1 MAADDPNLPIRWDGA
16 LHGLYPYLGTAGL
29 GVALFLTGIEATIVS
44 TSLVTITNDLQNS
57 SQSSWVITS
66 YLLTYTGSLLHSHCF
81 QFSAPLTDSIVL
93 GFLIIWSNGGNL
105 FGVKRA
111 LLTSLFI
118 FTVFSGGCAG
128 AQSLS
133 ALCVAK
139 SLVFFLSKQKITRL
153 NYRIICRAF
162 QGLGGAGVY
171 TLTLFS
177 LLRIY
182 PYERFGMVSSIAG
195 GIISL
200 GLVLGPLFGGAISNS
215 GAWRWV
221 FLYNVPA
228 GALAWLVIL
237 TILPDQFPDAPQ
249 MPTGEST
256 SERMWVDTRAFFY
269 QLDVLGAFL
278 VLTTCSFLIA
288 ALQEGNFEYLWSSGL
303 VISFLVISG
312 VAGVTF
318 VWWEWF
324 VDQSG
329 LKIVAVFPW
338 RLTRNRIFMGVA
350 LCVFLLLEPTDS
362 TDQSPYSGFF
372 TTGLPMTVCIIEIPQ
387 RFQIVNQSSPL
398 GAGVKLLSFALSCPL
413 GIIGCS
419 ILAGRLMIPFCYI
432 ALIGIACEVTGIFLF
447 SEIPSTT
454 HLWPGQFGYL
464 VLAGLGVGLAVSA
477 FYMAVSLVVDL
488 EDQSTAMGIGIQLRM
503 LGGVLGVAAST
514 TILNHYL
521 KSRLS
526 HSMRPEELSA
536 LLKTTES
543 IKNFSP
549 EIQLRAREVYALA
562 YSMQM
567 KLAGAFSVAQL
578 LAVAMIWKRQN
589 VRYSKH

>member
-1 MAADDPNLPIRWDGA
+1 MIIS
-16 LHGLYPYLGTAGL
+16 L

-44 TSLVTITNDLQNS
+44 TSLVTITNDLQDS
-57 SQSSWVITS
+57 SESSWVVTS
-66 YLLTYTGSLLHSHCF
+66 YLLTYTG
-81 QFSAPLTDSIVL
+81 
-93 GFLIIWSNGGNL
+93 FLIIWSNCGKI
-105 FGVKRA
+105 FGVKPA

-118 FTVFSGGCAG
+118 FTTFSGGCAS
-128 AQSLS
+128 ARSLNQ
-133 ALCVAK
+133 LCVAQCLFLLL
-139 SLVFFLSKQKITRL
+139 SLPELTHL
-153 NYRIICRAF
+153 NRRIVCRAF
-162 QGLGGAGVY
+162 QGVGGAGVY

-182 PYERFGMVSSIAG
+182 PYERFDTVSSITG

-215 GAWRWV
+215 GAWRWI

-228 GALAWLVIL
+228 GAFAWLVIL
-237 TILPDQFPDAPQ
+237 FVLPDQFPDSSPV
-249 MPTGEST
+249 PTEEST
-256 SERMWVDTRAFFY
+256 SKRIWVNARSFHK
-269 QLDVLGAFL
+269 LDVLGAFL

-303 VISFLVISG
+303 VISFLVISV
-312 VAGVTF
+312 VAGITF

-324 VDQSG
+324 VYQHD
-329 LKIVAVFPW
+329 LKVVPVFPW
-338 RLTRNRIFMGVA
+338 RLTRNRVFMGVA
-350 LCVFLLLEPTDS
+350 LCVFILLGSIES
-362 TDQSPYSGFF
+362 TNQPPYRGFF

-387 RFQIVNQSSPL
+387 RFQIVNESSPL

-419 ILAGRLMIPFCYI
+419 VLAGRLRIPFCYI
-432 ALIGIACEVTGIFLF
+432 ALVGIACEVTGFFLF

-454 HLWPGQFGYL
+454 HLLLGQFGYL

-488 EDQSTAMGIGIQLRM
+488 EDQSTAVGIGVQLRM

-514 TILNHYL
+514 SILHHYL

-526 HSMRPEELSA
+526 DTIRPGELSA

-543 IKNFSP
+543 IKAFSP
-549 EIQLRAREVYALA
+549 EIQFRVHEVYAMA

-578 LAVAMIWKRQN
+578 LAVVMIWKRQN